1 MYSLLQKKPKVITDP
16 YPHVIIEDALPWD
29 LYEELEKTFPEE
41 QLLNTIPFDKGICY
55 RMKSDILV
63 HPEFQPDVWR
73 KFSEY
78 HTSAEWFMEVYELFK
93 PWLSHPKITDLLP
106 NLEDNVCARGWRGF
120 KEIKEVVVTS
130 SGRKKR
136 VKNPKNIL
144 TDCQV
149 VMHNPSLEIQTT
161 RTPHID
167 NPLEMFA
174 GLLYMPYKD
183 DTSTGGDFQL
193 HTVKNDIKKV
203 SMMGG
208 REIYPEDLGP
218 VHTTVPYKKN
228 TFVMFC
234 NMSPNTV
241 HSVSKRINPTMHR
254 RSVNIIAEFRKKFK
268 NIYHKMYEVE
278 EITLFSKNNKAI
290 KRDR

>member
-268 NIYHKMYEVE
+268 NIYHKMYEIE
-278 EITLFSKNNKAI
+278 EINLFSKNNKAI
-290 KRDR
+290 KRNR

>member
-16 YPHVIIEDALPWD
+16 YPHIIIEDALPWD

-41 QLLNTIPFDKGICY
+41 QVLNTIPFDKGICY

-63 HPEFQPDVWR
+63 HPTFQPDVWR

-78 HTSAEWFMEVYELFK
+78 HTSAEWFREVYELFK
-93 PWLSHPKITDLLP
+93 PWLSHPKVTDLLP

-120 KEIKEVVVTS
+120 KEIKEVVVTA

-183 DTSTGGDFQL
+183 DTSTGGEFQL